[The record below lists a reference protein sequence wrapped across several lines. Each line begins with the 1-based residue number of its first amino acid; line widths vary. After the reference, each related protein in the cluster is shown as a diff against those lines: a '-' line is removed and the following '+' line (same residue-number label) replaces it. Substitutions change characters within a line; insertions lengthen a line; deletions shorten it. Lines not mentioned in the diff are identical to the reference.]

1 MCKECDLKIHCSNE
15 HTKKHNRFLLSGIKL
30 HSLALPPTLHEE
42 TGSFTISEYLIN
54 TIPGWKFEDFLD
66 SPSSVPSHE
75 PQQQNHIG
83 KDTTLSIVHDDATYH
98 IHEENILVSF
108 SGESMCG
115 IYVPQAPLYYSEKMD
130 NRSNTIN
137 EATNFSSSLG
147 DFTVPQITIPPN

>member
-1 MCKECDLKIHCSNE
+1 VCKECDLKIHGVNE

-30 HSLALPPTLHEE
+30 HSPAPPPPTLDEE

-75 PQQQNHIG
+75 LPHNHIG
-83 KDTTLSIVHDDATYH
+83 TWPLVHDDANYH
-98 IHEENILVSF
+98 IHQENILVSF
-108 SGESMCG
+108 PGESMCG
-115 IYVPQAPLYYSEKMD
+115 ICVPQAPLYYSEKMD

-137 EATNFSSSLG
+137 EATNFSSSLE
-147 DFTVPQITIPPN
+147 DFTVPQITMPPN